1 MVMEDVLRYGSIKEG
16 EVYRRESL
24 EIYAEKYRC
33 MLIEDGAS
41 RGILAY
47 DPSDDYV
54 ILQIIQGA
62 GSNYP
67 IIKYTFIIILKFALI
82 IYFFYFN
89 LFFYY

>member
-16 EVYRRESL
+16 EVYRREAL

-62 GSNYP
+62 GSNFLLGKTVVTNKFFEQAI
-67 IIKYTFIIILKFALI
+67 IIKKV
-82 IYFFYFN
+82 
-89 LFFYY
+89 

>member
-16 EVYRRESL
+16 EIYRREAL

-41 RGILAY
+41 ILAY
-47 DPSDDYV
+47 DPSDDYM

-62 GSNYP
+62 GSNFLLGKTVVANKFFEQAI
-67 IIKYTFIIILKFALI
+67 IIKKV
-82 IYFFYFN
+82 
-89 LFFYY
+89 